1 MYINYS
7 DLPGQQNLFLDYVYE
22 FDNVQRFYKKNFRN
36 FDDYANHFLELTTN
50 PKPHRK
56 LLSNI
61 LKEQYKGFKT
71 GKLTQHNIELLSNPK
86 TIAIVTGQQLGILG
100 GPLYTF
106 YKTITVIKLAN
117 SLKEKFDD
125 YNFVPVFWME
135 GDDHDFK
142 EISFIKLPDKTNTIR
157 EFGYEDRDTDGNSPS
172 TSEIRLGDEIEIIKG
187 KLRENILETEFTDE
201 LFKII
206 SGCYGENETF
216 SSSFRKLFFHFFDE
230 FGLVIFNPTEKS
242 VKEILKP
249 IFKKEID
256 NYKLHAHKSVE
267 LSAELDDV
275 YHAQVKVKPINLFML
290 ENGSRHLVEP
300 AGENEFRLKDKRK
313 HITKEELLAKIE
325 NEPELFSPN
334 VLLRPVCQDH
344 LFPTGCYVAGPSE
357 ISYFAQALP
366 LYDFFDVETPIIFP
380 RSSATI
386 LENNVGKKLEKLGL
400 NLEQLYWDQKSLK
413 SMLVNTNAEFNTEHF
428 FAELQDEI
436 SGRIQSAEPIIV
448 EIDPTLKDSVEKS
461 LQKIMHTLDLL
472 EEKISKARERKY
484 DTLLNQ
490 LNSVRSIIYPNEKLQ
505 EREFN
510 FIYFTNKYGLDFVK
524 WVYNQITINKFEHQ
538 IIEL

>member
-7 DLPGQQNLFLDYVYE
+7 DLPGQQNLFLDYIYE
-22 FDNVQRFYKKNFRN
+22 FDNVKRFYEKNFRN
-36 FDDYANHFLELTTN
+36 FDDYLNHFNKITSID
-50 PKPHRK
+50 KPHRK
-56 LLSNI
+56 LLSEI
-61 LKEQYKGFKT
+61 IKEQYKGYKI
-71 GKLTQHNIELLSNPK
+71 GKLTQHNIELLSHPK
-86 TIAIVTGQQLGILG
+86 TIAIITGQQLGIFA

-106 YKTITVIKLAN
+106 YKTITVIKLAT
-117 SLKEKFDD
+117 SLKEKFDE

-142 EISFIKLPDKTNTIR
+142 EISSIKLPDKTNTLR
-157 EFGYEDRDTDGNSPS
+157 EFGYEEKEIDGNSPS
-172 TSEIRLGDEIEIIKG
+172 TADIKLEDEIEIIKG

-206 SGCYGENETF
+206 SDCYEENKTI
-216 SSSFRKLFFHFFDE
+216 SSSFRKLLFHFFDE
-230 FGLVIFNPTEKS
+230 FGLVIFNPTEKA

-249 IFKKEID
+249 IFTNEIE
-256 NYKLHAHKSVE
+256 NYKHHAQKSVE

-290 ENGSRHLVEP
+290 ENGNRHLIEP
-300 AGENEFRLKDKRK
+300 AGEDEFRLKDKRK
-313 HITKEELLAKIE
+313 HITKQELADKIE

-357 ISYFAQALP
+357 ISYFAQVLP
-366 LYDFFDVETPIIFP
+366 LYDFFDIESPVIYP
-380 RSSATI
+380 RASATI
-386 LENNVGKKLEKLGL
+386 LENNVSKKLEKLGL
-400 NLEQLYWDQKSLK
+400 NIEQLYWEQKSLT
-413 SMLVNTNAEFNTEHF
+413 SMLVNRNADFNIEHF
-428 FAELQDEI
+428 IAELKDEV
-436 SGRIQSAEPIIV
+436 SGKFESAEPKII

-472 EEKISKARERKY
+472 EDKISKARERKY

-490 LNSVRSIIYPNEKLQ
+490 LNSVRSLIYPNEKLQ

-524 WVYNQITINKFEHQ
+524 WVFNQITINKFEHQ

>member
-7 DLPGQQNLFLDYVYE
+7 DLPGQQNLFLDYIYE
-22 FDNVQRFYKKNFRN
+22 FDNVKKFYDKNFRN
-36 FDDYANHFLELTTN
+36 FDDYLGHFIKITSIT
-50 PKPHRK
+50 KPHRK
-56 LLSNI
+56 LLSEI
-61 LKEQYKGFKT
+61 IKEQYTSYKI
-71 GKLTQHNIELLSNPK
+71 GKLTHHNIELLAHPK

-106 YKTITVIKLAN
+106 YKTLTVIKLAN
-117 SLKEKFDD
+117 SLKEKFDE

-142 EISFIKLPDKTNTIR
+142 EISSIKLPDKTNTLR
-157 EFGYEDRDTDGNSPS
+157 EFGYEESDNEGNSPS
-172 TSEIRLGDEIEIIKG
+172 TADIKLEDEIEIIKG

-206 SGCYGENETF
+206 SRCYEEKETI

-230 FGLVIFNPTEKS
+230 FGLVIFNPTEKA

-249 IFKKEID
+249 IFRNEII
-256 NYKLHAHKSVE
+256 NYKHHAQKSVE

-290 ENGSRHLVEP
+290 ENGNRHLIEP
-300 AGENEFRLKDKRK
+300 AGEEEFRLKDKRK
-313 HITKEELLAKIE
+313 HITKRELLDNIE

-334 VLLRPVCQDH
+334 VLLRPICQDY
-344 LFPTGCYVAGPSE
+344 LFSTGCYVAGPSE
-357 ISYFAQALP
+357 ICYFAQALP
-366 LYDFFDVETPIIFP
+366 LYNFFDVEAPIIYP

-386 LENNVGKKLEKLGL
+386 LESNVNKKLEKLGL
-400 NLEQLYWDQKSLK
+400 NIEQLYWEQKSLT
-413 SMLVNTNAEFNTEHF
+413 SMLVNKNADFNIEHF
-428 FAELQDEI
+428 IAELKDEV
-436 SGRIQSAEPIIV
+436 SGKVESAQTNII

-472 EEKISKARERKY
+472 EDKISKARERKY

-510 FIYFTNKYGLDFVK
+510 FVYFTNKYGLDFVK